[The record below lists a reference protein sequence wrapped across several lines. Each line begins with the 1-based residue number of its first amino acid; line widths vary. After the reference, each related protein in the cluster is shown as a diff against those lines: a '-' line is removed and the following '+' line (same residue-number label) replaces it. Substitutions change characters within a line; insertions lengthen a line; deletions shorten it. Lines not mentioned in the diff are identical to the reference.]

1 MPATK
6 VMINRAPVMTLW
18 AAVVA
23 ERMGFDHAAALT
35 MAKVVTGLNA
45 QAKGQRL
52 GIYEPASPQEKVK
65 HLQQRPAGETIAVD
79 LLGRQVQ
86 VMLVDGEL
94 RAMQDGKPVNPDSV
108 ERYLA
113 GKFGDNQADVRAAMD
128 ELASSMPPEQLAD
141 RAYYL
146 YEKFRPVIPAG
157 VTGWG
162 AAGELDLDLIR
173 SLAAR
178 AG

>member
-23 ERMGFDHAAALT
+23 EHLGFDRAAALT

-52 GIYEPASPQEKVK
+52 GIYEPASPEEKAK
-65 HLQQRPAGETIAVD
+65 YLHQRPAGETIAVA

-94 RAMQDGKPVNPDSV
+94 RAVQDGKPLQPDSV

-113 GKFGDNQADVRAAMD
+113 GKFGDNLADVRAAMD
-128 ELASSMPPEQLAD
+128 ELAASMPPEQLAGQ
-141 RAYYL
+141 AYHL
-146 YEKFRPVIPAG
+146 YEKFRPVISAG

-162 AAGELDLDLIR
+162 AAGELDLDYIR
-173 SLAAR
+173 SLSPR
-178 AG
+178 P